1 MNNMDYRY
9 IEQLL
14 ERYFAAET
22 TLQEE
27 QILKAFFAQSVE
39 TMPQS
44 LSRYATLFTL
54 LGEKATDD
62 GSTLPDDFDARMLRA
77 IEGAPVVKAKTVKL
91 RERLRPL
98 FRAAAVVAIIVTFAG
113 AINQA
118 FQQAEPPMEGPADSY
133 AEYVEISSDPA
144 MAYEVGQR
152 ADTLL
157 MDTLGLRP

>member
-1 MNNMDYRY
+1 MNNMDYKY

-27 QILKAFFAQSVE
+27 QILKAFFTQSVDD
-39 TMPQS
+39 MPLS
-44 LSRYATLFTL
+44 LCQYAPLFNM
-54 LGEKATDD
+54 LGAQATDD
-62 GSTLPDDFDARMLRA
+62 ESALSADFDERILRLTQ
-77 IEGAPVVKAKTVKL
+77 EAPVVTARTVPL

-98 FRAAAVVAIIVTFAG
+98 FRAAAVVAIVVTFAG

-118 FQQAEPPMEGPADSY
+118 FQQNEPTIGDTTSSY
-133 AEYVEISSDPA
+133 AEYVEISNDPA

-152 ADTLL
+152 ADSLL

>member
-1 MNNMDYRY
+1 MDYKY

-27 QILKAFFAQSVE
+27 QILKAFFTQSVDD
-39 TMPQS
+39 MPLS
-44 LSRYATLFTL
+44 LCQYAPLFKML
-54 LGEKATDD
+54 ATPHSPLD
-62 GSTLPDDFDARMLRA
+62 SELPADFDERILRL
-77 IEGAPVVKAKTVKL
+77 IEEAPVVTARTVPL

-98 FRAAAVVAIIVTFAG
+98 FRAAAVVAIVVTFAG

-118 FQQAEPPMEGPADSY
+118 FQQDEPTVGDNTAAY
-133 AEYVEISSDPA
+133 AEYVEISNDPA

-152 ADTLL
+152 ADSLL
-157 MDTLGLRP
+157 KDTLALRP

>member
-1 MNNMDYRY
+1 MNDMDYKY
-9 IEQLL
+9 IEQLV

-27 QILKAFFAQSVE
+27 QILKAFFAQSVDG
-39 TMPQS
+39 MPLSLCQYAPLFNS
-44 LSRYATLFTL
+44 LSQNDADETAGLS
-54 LGEKATDD
+54 A
-62 GSTLPDDFDARMLRA
+62 DFDERVLRMV
-77 IEGAPVVKAKTVKL
+77 EGAPVVKARTVKL

-118 FQQAEPPMEGPADSY
+118 FQQSEPAVGDTSAGY

>member
-1 MNNMDYRY
+1 MDYKY

-27 QILKAFFAQSVE
+27 QILKAFFAQSVDG
-39 TMPQS
+39 MPLALCQYAPLFNS
-44 LSRYATLFTL
+44 LATNQTEGL
-54 LGEKATDD
+54 
-62 GSTLPDDFDARMLRA
+62 SDDFEQRIMH
-77 IEGAPVVKAKTVKL
+77 IVEGAPVVKARTVSL

-113 AINQA
+113 AINQT
-118 FQQAEPPMEGPADSY
+118 FQQNEPVMGDTPASY
-133 AEYVEISSDPA
+133 TEYVEISSDPA

-152 ADTLL
+152 ADTLHK
-157 MDTLGLRP
+157 DSLGLRP